1 MTNQSVDP
9 GSGSGPGPSSRPG
22 MSSPMARIRSTRRPP
37 LVVGVYAITV
47 VCGMLDAASF
57 LGLGLIFVETMTGN
71 ILLLAFSLGTHGTHG
86 RFASVFPG
94 GSVLPYIAAL
104 AAFAVGAVAGGRLV
118 RAGEAGRQAGFAID
132 GGLFGVALLVVAL
145 THPGPADN
153 ARYPV
158 IAILACAMGIQN
170 ALMRRWGIPDLATN
184 LMTLTLTGLFADS
197 TLGGGNN
204 PRAAR
209 RSASLAIFLI
219 GAIAGAF
226 MTRYGIL
233 WPLLTSFILFVLALP
248 ILLQAH
254 SERQPAD
261 NGPAVSGTP

>member
-9 GSGSGPGPSSRPG
+9 GSGNGAGPSSRPG
-22 MSSPMARIRSTRRPP
+22 MSGPMARIRSIRRPP

-71 ILLLAFSLGTHGTHG
+71 ILLLAFSLGTNGTHG

-104 AAFAVGAVAGGRLV
+104 AAFGVGAVAGGRLV

-132 GGLFGVALLVVAL
+132 GGLFGVAVLVVAL

-158 IAILACAMGIQN
+158 IGILAFAMGIQN

-233 WPLLTSFILFVLALP
+233 WPLLTSFIVFVLALP
-248 ILLQAH
+248 ILLKAR
-254 SERQPAD
+254 SDAT
-261 NGPAVSGTP
+261 SS